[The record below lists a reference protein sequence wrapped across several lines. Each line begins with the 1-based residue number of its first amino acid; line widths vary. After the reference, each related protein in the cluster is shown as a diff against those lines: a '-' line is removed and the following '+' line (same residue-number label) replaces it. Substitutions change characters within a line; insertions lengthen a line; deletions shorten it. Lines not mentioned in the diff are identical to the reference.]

1 MPVEN
6 LSYLKIKKMVENGL
20 TDKKNSKLFFCF
32 SIKNFTL

>member
-20 TDKKNSKLFFCF
+20 TDKEIANYF
-32 SIKNFTL
+32 SVS